1 MAVFWDVGKH
11 PLWIETLH
19 NLVKEGSMTS
29 RHSLI
34 KKVGTGSRSQ
44 LFEGEALMILEMSS
58 ERQMSNEFR
67 SQSAG
72 VKTGGGEPEVA
83 ERIASTL
90 ELRNERNSDGV
101 KGGEED
107 VLEGLPRTVD
117 TVRQSFFESDFCS
130 VIVRSQYW
138 FSFVLKK

>member
-1 MAVFWDVGKH
+1 
-11 PLWIETLH
+11 
-19 NLVKEGSMTS
+19 MTS

-44 LFEGEALMILEMSS
+44 LFEGEALMILETSS
-58 ERQMSNEFR
+58 GRQMSNEFR

-72 VKTGGGEPEVA
+72 VKTGGDEPEVA

-138 FSFVLKK
+138 FSFVWKK

>member
-19 NLVKEGSMTS
+19 KLVRKGSMTS

-58 ERQMSNEFR
+58 GRQMSNEFR
-67 SQSAG
+67 FSQL
-72 VKTGGGEPEVA
+72 V
-83 ERIASTL
+83 
-90 ELRNERNSDGV
+90 
-101 KGGEED
+101 
-107 VLEGLPRTVD
+107 
-117 TVRQSFFESDFCS
+117 
-130 VIVRSQYW
+130 
-138 FSFVLKK
+138 

>member
-1 MAVFWDVGKH
+1 
-11 PLWIETLH
+11 
-19 NLVKEGSMTS
+19 MTS

-44 LFEGEALMILEMSS
+44 LFEGEALMILETSS
-58 ERQMSNEFR
+58 GRQMSNEFR
-67 SQSAG
+67 LQSVG
-72 VKTGGGEPEVA
+72 VKTGGDEPEVA

-90 ELRNERNSDGV
+90 ELRNERNSDGL

-117 TVRQSFFESDFCS
+117 TVRQSFFEIHTPLTSGSSRCLDTGCA
-130 VIVRSQYW
+130 VAEV
-138 FSFVLKK
+138 